1 MTCLLRQRLGR
12 YGAMQIVRET
22 PLQFIPVSL
31 HCPASPKLRSSAS
44 ARSAPIGRADER
56 LRV

>member
-1 MTCLLRQRLGR
+1 MTCLLRQRLGH

-31 HCPASPKLRSSAS
+31 HRPTPPGLGAS

-56 LRV
+56 GA